1 MKRTLLIDGDV
12 LAYQQSV
19 IAETNINWN
28 DSLWTLHADAN
39 EVINNIENLIESYA
53 DLLSADEVMLILTD
67 SRNWRN
73 EVLPS
78 YKANRKGQRKPLTL
92 GPAREHLIYTRSA
105 KVFPTL
111 EADDVIGIYA
121 TDKLRK
127 AKTEYVVVGVDKD
140 FKTITGLHYNPNK
153 SEEGITEVSPLEA
166 DRYWMLQTLMGDNA
180 DGYKGCKGVGE
191 KKALELLKDATNLEE
206 MWEIVEKTYMKQGQ
220 MPLDALTNAR
230 VARILR
236 HGDYNFKTNKVKL
249 WNPVSK

>member
-19 IAETNINWN
+19 ISEVPINWSE
-28 DSLWTLHADAN
+28 SLWTLHADAN
-39 EVINNIENLIESYA
+39 EVINNIENLIESYM
-53 DLLSADEVMLILTD
+53 DLLNADDVMLILTD

-78 YKANRKGQRKPLTL
+78 YKENRKGQRKPITL
-92 GPAREHLIYTRSA
+92 GPAREHLIYKREA

-127 AKTEYVVVGVDKD
+127 AKTEFVVVGVDKD
-140 FKTITGLHYNPNK
+140 FKTIAGLHYNPNK
-153 SEEGITEVSPLEA
+153 SELGIYEVEPLEA
-166 DRYWMLQTLMGDNA
+166 DRYWMTQTLTGDNA
-180 DGYKGCKGVGE
+180 DGYKGCKGIGE
-191 KKALELLKDATNLEE
+191 KKAEALLKDATSLEE
-206 MWEIVEKTYMKQGQ
+206 MWKIVEDTYMKQGQ
-220 MPLDALTNAR
+220 MPLDALVNAR

-249 WNPVSK
+249 WEPVSR